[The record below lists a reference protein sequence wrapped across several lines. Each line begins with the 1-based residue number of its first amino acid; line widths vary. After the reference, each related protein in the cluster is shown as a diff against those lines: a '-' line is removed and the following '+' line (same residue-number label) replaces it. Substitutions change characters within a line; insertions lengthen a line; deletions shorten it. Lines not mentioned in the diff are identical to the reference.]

1 MSNPTGEPILG
12 AVPPDVAKPREPVP
26 IPEAGPKGG
35 IKVEYR
41 QPELLYGIAKNIVA
55 GQDRFSRDVSYTQID
70 DSLIKRESSEL
81 LAFEAKYEGGERIAG
96 TFHYRSNIYLSDDR
110 VARPDHGYYS
120 YEKVRGVQKALLEK
134 GVIATVDNDRGW
146 RGGRS
151 SIVIEKNGF
160 YIEAHFGL
168 PNRETE
174 EAQIRVEVEADRKRK
189 PDESGYAE
197 KYELPKIEKGLI
209 NNSISLSLVDK
220 QRAESRR
227 EGYPKLRDEA
237 NFQRATAA
245 YTEAYQQ
252 VIEALYTEEGLTPPD
267 KTIILRPPILNQDTL
282 TQVASAQ
289 TETPIHLVESQVVQ
303 EQASFNEIAGQDVA
317 VAEAKRLVLA
327 INHPEVFEKR
337 GVKRPKG
344 ILFYGPPGTGKTL
357 IAKAVAAESN
367 AAFLEVSAAD
377 IGTKWY
383 GESERLMQKV
393 FDLANDAVS
402 KGTKV
407 VLFFDELDS
416 LAPSRE
422 DAHEAT
428 RKVVATL
435 LQNMDGMKAN
445 PNVTIIAATNR
456 PQDID
461 PALKRPGRIDKLIQ
475 VGLPNTEGRQ
485 AILKVHMEKAK
496 KAATAAGEL
505 FAEGI
510 DLSQVGQ
517 ATEGM
522 SGADLANLVNLTLE
536 EKTMAELEGREWTPV
551 STEEMLATA
560 RKLGMIKEE
569 KRKMGFLI
577 PEKPP
582 QANPQA
588 IPQASAGK

>member
-1 MSNPTGEPILG
+1 MNEPLPGSI
-12 AVPPDVAKPREPVP
+12 PPDAIKPPEPAP
-26 IPEAGPKGG
+26 PSPEGGPKG
-35 IKVEYR
+35 IKVEVY
-41 QPELLYGIAKNIVA
+41 QPDIIHKLAVEVGKGQRNFVELHSNDLADSFIITTSSDLWSWGAQRGNEYNFYSWYHLAGDVGQRPDYGYYGPERVA
-55 GQDRFSRDVSYTQID
+55 ALQKMIEGKGYSVRYEERPSISEVPIHQLVFSRDGQQYELGLGFGSRQNEEDHIRRGIEQERKRNPSEPGYVEKYDLPKVERGLIQHIVSLKAASRRLALGEET
-70 DSLIKRESSEL
+70 STSSVYDKEPE
-81 LAFEAKYEGGERIAG
+81 FTSYIQKYAKVYEDI
-96 TFHYRSNIYLSDDR
+96 TDILY
-110 VARPDHGYYS
+110 
-120 YEKVRGVQKALLEK
+120 
-134 GVIATVDNDRGW
+134 
-146 RGGRS
+146 
-151 SIVIEKNGF
+151 
-160 YIEAHFGL
+160 
-168 PNRETE
+168 E
-174 EAQIRVEVEADRKRK
+174 EAGVE
-189 PDESGYAE
+189 P
-197 KYELPKIEKGLI
+197 PK
-209 NNSISLSLVDK
+209 N
-220 QRAESRR
+220 R
-227 EGYPKLRDEA
+227 
-237 NFQRATAA
+237 
-245 YTEAYQQ
+245 
-252 VIEALYTEEGLTPPD
+252 
-267 KTIILRPPILNQDTL
+267 TITFRPPILNQDTL
-282 TQVASAQ
+282 TQVASTQ
-289 TETPIHLVESQVVQ
+289 TESPIHLVEAQVVQ
-303 EQASFNEIAGQDVA
+303 ESTSFSEIAGQDAA
-317 VAEAKRLVLA
+317 VAEARRLVLA

-496 KAATAAGEL
+496 KAATESGEL
-505 FAEGI
+505 FVEGI
-510 DLSQVGQ
+510 DLAQVGQ

-536 EKTMAELEGREWTPV
+536 EKTMAELEGTAWAPV
-551 STEEMLATA
+551 STEEMLGTA
-560 RKLGMIKEE
+560 HKLGVIKEE
-569 KRKMGFLI
+569 KRKMGFVI
-577 PEKPP
+577 PERPRQNGGT
-582 QANPQA
+582 QANG
-588 IPQASAGK
+588 QASTGK